1 MGGIT
6 KFQIAF
12 HTVYKCIN
20 VYKYLL
26 TCQFHQKY
34 KFTKNTNTE
43 KYYVIQTERQTK
55 YLKMRRVVAFQ
66 TDFYTIDLCL
76 HTKFNNNANT
86 QIYKIPNSL
95 KNANTQIYKIT
106 NV

>member
-1 MGGIT
+1 MFKNICSH
-6 KFQIAF
+6 A
-12 HTVYKCIN
+12 
-20 VYKYLL
+20 
-26 TCQFHQKY
+26 
-34 KFTKNTNTE
+34 KFTKNTNSPKIQIQKNTNTE

-86 QIYKIPNSL
+86 QIDKIPNSP

>member
-1 MGGIT
+1 MPNSPKI
-6 KFQIAF
+6 QI
-12 HTVYKCIN
+12 
-20 VYKYLL
+20 
-26 TCQFHQKY
+26 HQKY
-34 KFTKNTNTE
+34 KYRKILCNSNRETNKISQDE
-43 KYYVIQTERQTK
+43 ESCN
-55 YLKMRRVVAFQ
+55 VAFQ

-86 QIYKIPNSL
+86 QIDKIPNSP